1 MNRFSKICKAL
12 ASAPHRLFFLGG
24 VLQAIAAML
33 WWLVELSGRFASV
46 HPSTSWMI
54 LPVGAHA
61 YLMIYGFVPFFIFG
75 FLFTFFPNW
84 LDTSRIP
91 ALHYLLSFFGMGAG
105 TVLFYGGLL
114 FSKSILL
121 FAVLSVLLG
130 WGIGTAS
137 LIRILLPARSSEKI
151 HLGLMVLFILFGAAG
166 LVSFFLWIFIN
177 DPIWLNLAEVIGIW
191 FFLLP
196 LTVTVSHLV
205 IPFFSNNAL
214 NDYRVVQP
222 LSILWIL
229 LAGIFLRGL
238 LEGVGMRRYF
248 WIPDTVLLI
257 FASSLSLVWGIW
269 KSVNIKML
277 FMLHL
282 SFAWF
287 SVAIMLDLLQNLM
300 SIWSHEN
307 LFTLGFAPLHALTV
321 GFLSSMVVGMST
333 RITLGHSGRRMAAG
347 SAVWRIF
354 LTLQIAAILRVV
366 ADLFLADSL
375 FNLGGYLGAG
385 LLWIGGF
392 IFWLLI
398 YGPLL
403 WYPAHSERQ

>member
-1 MNRFSKICKAL
+1 
-12 ASAPHRLFFLGG
+12 
-24 VLQAIAAML
+24 
-33 WWLVELSGRFASV
+33 
-46 HPSTSWMI
+46 MI